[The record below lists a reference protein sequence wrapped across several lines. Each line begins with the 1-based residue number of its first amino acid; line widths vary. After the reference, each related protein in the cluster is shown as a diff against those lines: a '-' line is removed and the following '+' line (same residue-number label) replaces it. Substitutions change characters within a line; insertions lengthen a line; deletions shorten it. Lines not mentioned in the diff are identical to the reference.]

1 MLSALADRTGIS
13 SSRTLIATGYRTHSQ
28 TALSFCGGLFD
39 ALAQTLPKHYRTE
52 TRAIQPAKKEVLPMS
67 IISKFSTTLTVTAVA
82 ACAMPMMQ
90 ADSWAADCPAG
101 KTAVDAMKPGPMTPS
116 DVTDTVIASIDLAP
130 IGSGLQ
136 GRKLRLR
143 KLVVQPGGIVPWHS
157 HDKRPANIYIISGS
171 ITEYRS
177 TCAVPIE
184 HGAGDVTSEFGQL
197 AHWWKNN
204 TKQPTVLLSADVLSP
219 EMKAD
224 ESM

>member
-1 MLSALADRTGIS
+1 
-13 SSRTLIATGYRTHSQ
+13 
-28 TALSFCGGLFD
+28 
-39 ALAQTLPKHYRTE
+39 
-52 TRAIQPAKKEVLPMS
+52 MS
-67 IISKFSTTLTVTAVA
+67 IISKFATTLTITAVA
-82 ACAMPMMQ
+82 ACAMAMMQ
-90 ADSWAADCPAG
+90 ADLWAADCPAG
-101 KTAVDAMKPGPMTPS
+101 KTAVDAMKPGPMAPS

-130 IGSGLQ
+130 IGSGLE

-204 TKQPTVLLSADVLSP
+204 TKQPTVLLSADILSP
-219 EMKAD
+219 DMKQD